1 MTNKERFK
9 EIFIS
14 QVTRPGAA
22 DLLAWLGTTDF
33 FEAPASTRFHGAY
46 PGGLV
51 EHSLNVY
58 YALLGQ
64 STIREYGGESI
75 AVVALLHD
83 VCKTG
88 YYRRERDGK
97 YSVKNQLPMGHGEKS
112 VYLVMKFMDLTDEE
126 FDSLG
131 EYEYYIGTVAP
142 KVARGEIVEWE
153 AHPCFPLFPAGQYG
167 ALKLRPVRY
176 TADFRLV
183 YADGTVEI
191 VEIKSKFVRRM
202 QRDYALRRRV
212 FLEQVA
218 RPAGWKFT
226 EIITADSKEEIDR
239 WTELTKGAK

>member
-97 YSVKNQLPMGHGEKS
+97 YSVKDQLAEAARAAKITGK
-112 VYLVMKFMDLTDEE
+112 E

>member
-1 MTNKERFK
+1 MKLLMHICCAPCANMPIDALRADGIDLTGYWYNPNIHPFTEYRARRNCLQEYAKTIELPLLVRDDYGL
-9 EIFIS
+9 
-14 QVTRPGAA
+14 RPFVREVA
-22 DLLAWLGTTDF
+22 DDIAGRCVKCYEMRL
-33 FEAPASTRFHGAY
+33 FEAARA
-46 PGGLV
+46 
-51 EHSLNVY
+51 
-58 YALLGQ
+58 AK
-64 STIREYGGESI
+64 I
-75 AVVALLHD
+75 
-83 VCKTG
+83 TG
-88 YYRRERDGK
+88 K
-97 YSVKNQLPMGHGEKS
+97 
-112 VYLVMKFMDLTDEE
+112 E

-202 QRDYALRRRV
+202 QRDYPVRRRV
-212 FLEQVA
+212 FLELIA

-226 EIITADSKEEIDR
+226 EIITADSKEEIKR
-239 WTELTKGAK
+239 WRELAEEVSSCGKNG

>member
-64 STIREYGGESI
+64 STIREYGGESV

-97 YSVKNQLPMGHGEKS
+97 YSVKDQLPMGHGEKS

-126 FDSLG
+126 ALAIRWHMGAYDDAF
-131 EYEYYIGTVAP
+131 
-142 KVARGEIVEWE
+142 RGGSRALNE
-153 AHPCFPLFPAGQYG
+153 AA
-167 ALKLRPVRY
+167 
-176 TADFRLV
+176 
-183 YADGTVEI
+183 E
-191 VEIKSKFVRRM
+191 
-202 QRDYALRRRV
+202 
-212 FLEQVA
+212 
-218 RPAGWKFT
+218 RPAGGGGT
-226 EIITADSKEEIDR
+226 GREDHR
-239 WTELTKGAK
+239 QRV

>member
-9 EIFIS
+9 EIFVS
-14 QVTRPGAA
+14 QVMRPGAA

-33 FEAPASTRFHGAY
+33 FEAPAGTRFHGAY

-64 STIREYGGESI
+64 YTIREYGGESV
-75 AVVALLHD
+75 AVVA
-83 VCKTG
+83 
-88 YYRRERDGK
+88 
-97 YSVKNQLPMGHGEKS
+97 
-112 VYLVMKFMDLTDEE
+112 
-126 FDSLG
+126 
-131 EYEYYIGTVAP
+131 
-142 KVARGEIVEWE
+142 
-153 AHPCFPLFPAGQYG
+153 
-167 ALKLRPVRY
+167 LRPVRY